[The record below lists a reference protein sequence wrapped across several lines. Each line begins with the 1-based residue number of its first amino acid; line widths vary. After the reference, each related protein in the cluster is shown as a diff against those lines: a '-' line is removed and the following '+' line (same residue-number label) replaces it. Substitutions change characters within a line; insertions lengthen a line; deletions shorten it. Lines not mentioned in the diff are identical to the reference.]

1 MFENSTFYLLE
12 DDYIYIYKYH
22 GANSDETSTESTNSG
37 NMEYDVATV
46 SKYTCCVGYS
56 NCQGRGLRSSWVPK
70 SWRPGKGKPH
80 ETNILDVLFWA
91 SFGIDIYIYMY
102 IICIYIYTHY
112 MYMYIY
118 IYYNDLTSQ
127 TLHGL
132 HRHLTNKKI
141 WPRNF
146 LKGSPVS
153 HLSLLHDDDLIRS
166 STKLKLIG
174 GHQHRLATASQC
186 HDAILKNLGPH
197 MGIHSGQGIIHHN
210 HVLSRGG
217 FAVWTPSCM
226 DCSPDR
232 LLCFGMWKTRWYK
245 VLQRTFPEPP
255 RCKTE
260 DATDPDSCETN
271 FRIRVITHIHH
282 QVMSVYRCVQKK
294 GHNIHISYLYIYIY
308 IYVYILHRHWF
319 SPISK

>member
-1 MFENSTFYLLE
+1 MVQTQMKPQPNQQIVEIWNMMLQQFQSIPAVWGTPTARAVGYDPAGCRKVGDLERESLMKLTSWMYFFGHLLGSIYIYVHYM
-12 DDYIYIYKYH
+12 YIYIH
-22 GANSDETSTESTNSG
+22 
-37 NMEYDVATV
+37 
-46 SKYTCCVGYS
+46 
-56 NCQGRGLRSSWVPK
+56 
-70 SWRPGKGKPH
+70 
-80 ETNILDVLFWA
+80 
-91 SFGIDIYIYMY
+91 
-102 IICIYIYTHY
+102 IICICI
-112 MYMYIY
+112 YIY

-217 FAVWTPSCM
+217 FAV
-226 DCSPDR
+226 
-232 LLCFGMWKTRWYK
+232 
-245 VLQRTFPEPP
+245 
-255 RCKTE
+255 
-260 DATDPDSCETN
+260 
-271 FRIRVITHIHH
+271 
-282 QVMSVYRCVQKK
+282 
-294 GHNIHISYLYIYIY
+294 
-308 IYVYILHRHWF
+308 
-319 SPISK
+319 